1 MDNQQEI
8 KQTIKNH
15 RRPWLR
21 VMGLLALL
29 LLVLQMFFYVGA
41 DFFFRNFLTQ
51 KVEQASDGKY
61 SLEFDRFHI
70 LFLQRGVS
78 FKNLRLIPHEEK
90 FEGKT
95 DIPYYHFEIPDIS
108 ITGIGYLIWKKEI
121 SIGRIKLQSP
131 DITFRL
137 QEEEF
142 ESASSLQLLQEEI
155 KKSFFSSALNEIRI
169 KMLLIEDADL
179 LMRNFISQK
188 GISAENTRILLE
200 DIQLLNVR
208 KPSTPFNAQG
218 FEFSLDNFQVLL
230 ADSIHTIK
238 AASVNVSSLKQEIQ
252 AKNVQLVP
260 DLSIYSG
267 TYFQLELKEL
277 ALRDA
282 DINKV
287 FETKQ
292 VDVGSLQLEKPEF
305 VVYSYGR
312 VEEQTDLSSFDL
324 YTLIDGL
331 IKDVKIA
338 HLQIFDGKFSQKHPL
353 QKDGYLIH
361 AGRIDF
367 EMEQVYIGPEE
378 SRKKDQFFY
387 AQHATLDLSDL
398 DMSLGDSLH
407 WLSSDFVHLSS
418 KTDSVKVLGLR
429 VFPIDDQPIRG
440 KRTFLM
446 IDLPELSLSQANLK
460 KTYNQGLVDI
470 ERVVFEQPDI
480 VLENVGME
488 SGKEKD
494 FDLSTF
500 YKQYLSGIYIGSLEI
515 EKGSLVVDN
524 HIRVRQDSLSFGKI
538 SLKLENFAMDESTE
552 SSEAKGIFWA
562 DNFFLELEDYALKLS
577 DNLHVF
583 KADRLLLDTRRSQIR
598 VNGFAV
604 RPLVNDKIQETLD
617 RYGKSTVL
625 DIFVPQFVANGVDI
639 PKAYKEGILDIA
651 QIQLPSPEISVVRY
665 RPSTDKGEGKGG
677 QKDVLE
683 LITSYFSE
691 IRVGG
696 LDLVRGS
703 LNYENYIKDNIRT
716 FSEDNVGIRVKNFHI
731 HEDSDPEEVGSLFA
745 EEVDLSLSNY
755 VFNLADG
762 KYSLTANKI
771 NLNTAR
777 EEITT
782 EQVILRPSEHIK
794 DKTRVSAT
802 IPRMAFTGVD
812 LEAFL
817 FDNIL
822 SLDKVRLTEASVNVL
837 VNDDL
842 SEATKTTNRR
852 RRERNLPKKIDVV
865 RIDTILAERAA
876 FVLDYRSA
884 GKIQNLVNTGID
896 IQMLGFHLDSASLTR
911 KDLVGFF
918 SGLSLGI
925 DEFWLTLPDSVHQVT
940 FSKVSL
946 DSRTEAIFLNNL
958 RVIPKDL
965 SGKPGSPVFSGHIP
979 RALIRTHSLAELKLD
994 KDIWIKEMTLFRPD
1008 LEIFVD
1014 EVKKAKKDVVKKE
1027 AENLIVQQ
1035 LRLDDFQIVAGN
1047 LGIFDKN
1054 SQKAPRHLK
1063 DVDVTLSELKI
1074 NLQELDQLKPK
1085 DLLQQKFTLL
1095 IPNYE
1100 LLLKD
1105 SLNRLRIGQA
1115 SISSQGIRLLD
1126 VSMEPRLGQ
1135 YQYHRQ
1141 LGQQA
1146 DVAKVYLAE
1155 VLVKDPDLDKL
1166 LEDNKL
1172 IASSARIRGAN
1183 AEIFRDKRWERV
1195 EGLMRPMPQALMRQ
1209 AGISLQL
1216 DSLQIEGANIR
1227 YSEFPEKGMV
1237 PGTISF
1243 QDLNVVLYPFHLS
1256 ENPADFLPTEA
1267 MLLAN
1272 AELNGEAALE
1282 VQVRMLFEPPYPMS
1296 LSAQLGAFDADVL
1309 NTILAPNAF
1318 VKVLRGKINEGN
1330 WSFIADDEEAKGEMV
1345 FLYEDLKLQLLDPQ
1359 TLQRGRGRLGILTF
1373 VLNTFAVKS
1382 NNPRRGVPVRQ
1393 SSRIYVPRNREKFV
1407 FNYWWKATLSGIQGS
1422 VGLGQPKEPKRE
1434 GKREKVKGKG
1444 DR

>member
-8 KQTIKNH
+8 QETIKNP

-21 VMGLLALL
+21 VLGLLALL
-29 LLVLQMFFYVGA
+29 LLVLQLIFYVGA
-41 DFFFRNFLTQ
+41 DFLFRNFLTQ
-51 KVEQASDGKY
+51 KVEQASEGKY

-78 FKNLRLIPHEEK
+78 FKKLRLIPHEEK
-90 FEGKT
+90 FEGKA
-95 DIPYYHFEIPDIS
+95 DIPYYHFEIPEIS
-108 ITGIGYLIWKKEI
+108 ITGIGYLIWKKEF

-131 DITFRL
+131 NITFRL
-137 QEEEF
+137 QEGGQ

-155 KKSFFSSALNEIRI
+155 KKSFFSSALEEIRI
-169 KMLLIEDADL
+169 KMLWIEDADL
-179 LMRNFISQK
+179 LMRNFVSQK

-200 DIQLLNVR
+200 DIQLLKKR
-208 KPSTPFNAQG
+208 TPSTPFNAKG
-218 FEFSLDNFQVLL
+218 FEFSMDNFQVLL
-230 ADSIHTIK
+230 ADSIHTIR
-238 AASVNVSSLKQEIQ
+238 AASVSVSSLKQEIQ
-252 AKNVQLVP
+252 AKKIQLVP

-292 VDVGSLQLEKPEF
+292 VEVGSLQLQKPEF

-312 VEEQTDLSSFDL
+312 VDGEQTDLSSFDL

-331 IKDVKIA
+331 LQDIQIQ
-338 HLQIFDGKFSQKHPL
+338 HLQISEGKFSQRHPL
-353 QKDGYLIH
+353 QKGGYLIH

-367 EMEQVYIGPEE
+367 QMEQVYIGPEA

-387 AQHATLDLSDL
+387 AQHASLDLSEL
-398 DMSLGDSLH
+398 DMALGDSLH

-446 IDLPELSLSQANLK
+446 VDLPELSLSQANLK
-460 KTYNQGLVDI
+460 KTYNQGVVDI

-494 FDLSTF
+494 FDLGAF

-538 SLKLENFAMDESTE
+538 SLKLENFAIDESTE
-552 SSEAKGIFWA
+552 TSEAKGIFWA
-562 DNFFLELEDYALKLS
+562 DHFFLELEDYALKLS

-583 KADRLLLDTRRSQIR
+583 KADRLMLDTRRSQIR

-604 RPLVNDKIQETLD
+604 RPLVDEKIQETLD

-639 PKAYKEGILDIA
+639 PKAYKEGILDIG
-651 QIQLPSPEISVVRY
+651 QIQVPSPDISVIRY
-665 RPSTDKGEGKGG
+665 RPSANKEEGKGG

-696 LDLVRGS
+696 LNLVKGS

-731 HEDSDPEEVGSLFA
+731 HEGTDLEEVGSLFA

-762 KYSLTANKI
+762 KYRLTANKI

-782 EQVILRPSEHIK
+782 EQVVLRPSENIK

-817 FDNIL
+817 FDNVL

-842 SEATKTTNRR
+842 SEETKTSNRR
-852 RRERNLPKKIDVV
+852 RRERNLPKRIDVV
-865 RIDTILAERAA
+865 KIDTILAERAA

-896 IQMLGFHLDSASLTR
+896 IQMLGFHLDSTSLTR
-911 KDLVGFF
+911 RELVGFF

-965 SGKPGSPVFSGHIP
+965 SGKPGAPVFSGHIP

-994 KDIWIKEMTLFRPD
+994 RDVWIKEMTLFRPD

-1014 EVKKAKKDVVKKE
+1014 EVMKAKKEGVKKE

-1035 LRLDDFQIVAGN
+1035 LRLDDFQIVEGN
-1047 LGIFDKN
+1047 LGVFDKN

-1085 DLLQQKFTLL
+1085 DLLQHKFSLL

-1105 SLNRLRIGQA
+1105 SLNRLRVGQA
-1115 SISSQGIRLLD
+1115 SISHQGIRLLD
-1126 VSMEPRLGQ
+1126 VSMEPLLGQ

-1155 VLVKDPDLDKL
+1155 VLVSEPDLDKL
-1166 LEDNKL
+1166 LEENKL

-1183 AEIFRDKRWERV
+1183 AEIFRDKRWDRV
-1195 EGLMRPMPQALMRQ
+1195 EGLVRPMPQALMRQ

-1216 DSLQIEGANIR
+1216 DSLALEGANFR

-1243 QDLNVVLYPFHLS
+1243 QDLHAVLYPFHLS
-1256 ENPADFLPTEA
+1256 EYPADFLPTEA

-1272 AELNGEAALE
+1272 AKLNGEAALE
-1282 VQVRMLFEPPYPMS
+1282 VQVRMLFEPPYPMY

-1318 VKVLRGKINEGN
+1318 VKVLRGRINEGD
-1330 WSFIADDEEAKGEMV
+1330 WSFVADDEEAKGEMV

-1393 SSRIYVPRNREKFV
+1393 GSRIYVPRNREKFV

-1434 GKREKVKGKG
+1434 GKK
-1444 DR
+1444 